1 MQSSFIVLFIKFM
14 KLCFENIELCVIFFV
29 VIFCQNN
36 SQFNE
41 IYEIIN
47 VFDEINFPKWSKIF
61 DTKICKLNK
70 IFFAWGKSR
79 HVFFV
84 FSIQKQRNFLRCGQ
98 MVPAVHWCW
107 CYLMVIGFTIAEV
120 LSRFQYI
127 RIRFKAA
134 PPKVQWW
141 S

>member
-14 KLCFENIELCVIFFV
+14 KLCFENIESFVIFFV

-61 DTKICKLNK
+61 DTKICELNK

-84 FSIQKQRNFLRCGQ
+84 FSIQKQRNFLRWDKIRRMLGNRYIWYFPIAQ
-98 MVPAVHWCW
+98 NLQYRHKKVVD
-107 CYLMVIGFTIAEV
+107 VIVRRKFGREIFH
-120 LSRFQYI
+120 L
-127 RIRFKAA
+127 
-134 PPKVQWW
+134 
-141 S
+141 